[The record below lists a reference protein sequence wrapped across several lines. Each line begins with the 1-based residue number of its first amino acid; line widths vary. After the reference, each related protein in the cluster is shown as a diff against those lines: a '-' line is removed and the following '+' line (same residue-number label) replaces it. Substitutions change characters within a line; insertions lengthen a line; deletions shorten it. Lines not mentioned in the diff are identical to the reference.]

1 LVEFKAGRMNR
12 DEETNRVS
20 PDKRPG
26 TVVLKKVTPDGLIQF
41 LWKDKLTGT
50 VVEEYILMS
59 DDAVF
64 RKVEE
69 SNARVYLLEWKT
81 SNRKFFYWMQDK
93 TDEKDQEN
101 CQTINKYINN
111 PNLGNTQE
119 GGGSG
124 GGNFTSGGQVNSQQL
139 YNILNRA
146 RQQHQ
151 GGRGSSTSTTNTQ
164 GSTSP
169 TPNTTSNTS
178 TTQVSGTDQTTTGET
193 GETGGTGVQLS
204 HLRSLLQRHTKPS
217 GPSLV
222 DVMDPNELGLLG
234 IFQNEEVLNALKEY
248 LPEGNDSTS
257 ETFEANVRSAPFQQ
271 ALKIF
276 SYALRHSSDMAG
288 LLFSLGLDPN
298 LAGPNTTI
306 EEFLRALQDAVNQK
320 RMDTENK

>member
-1 LVEFKAGRMNR
+1 
-12 DEETNRVS
+12 
-20 PDKRPG
+20 
-26 TVVLKKVTPDGLIQF
+26 
-41 LWKDKLTGT
+41 
-50 VVEEYILMS
+50 MS

-81 SNRKFFYWMQDK
+81 SNRKFFYWMQEK

-101 CQTINKYINN
+101 CQTINKFINN
-111 PNLGNTQE
+111 PNSGNTQE
-119 GGGSG
+119 GGSG

-151 GGRGSSTSTTNTQ
+151 GGRGSSGTTTTNTQ
-164 GSTSP
+164 GTST

-178 TTQVSGTDQTTTGET
+178 TTQGSGTNQTTTGET

-204 HLRSLLQRHTKPS
+204 HLRSLLQRHKPS

-234 IFQNEEVLNALKEY
+234 IFQNEDVLKALKEY

-257 ETFEANVRSAPFQQ
+257 ETFEANVRSPPFQQ

-276 SYALRHSSDMAG
+276 SYALRHSSDMG
-288 LLFSLGLDPN
+288 GILFSLDLDPN

-306 EEFLRALQDAVNQK
+306 EEFLRALQEAVNQK
-320 RMDTENK
+320 RMDTEENK